1 MPYGNAG
8 FGDAGKGTTVVWK
21 DLPVLMRDGPG
32 QARAGATGA
41 AGGKRGLFRRKYGQ
55 AMIDRA
61 WSFQYNNAINQLM
74 RGDGSVKQFIGMSPS
89 GRLDEAVSGLRNPQF
104 IMLLSN
110 NNQFE
115 EHVKA
120 LEQKFPGVPSI
131 GCIGMSYQVNVIENG
146 VSVIAFSDGVSAAAG
161 VLEQVSAM
169 PVKYIRRLERDIQ
182 AVNGSGRD
190 TVCIDFCTG
199 NDACVLTT
207 INTALRRREIS
218 LVGGTGGEGRVS
230 ANGRVYQDAVAYGLV
245 RNQSGR
251 VKTYKENIYHQ
262 LGNYRFI
269 ASDTDR
275 ANYILGSL
283 NGKPAKQVYKDI
295 LHVTDQEILTRTFQN
310 PFGKINGDDTCI
322 ISIKEVNGNALA
334 CFRQVNDSDV
344 LILLELGDYQA
355 ITRDT
360 IQTIQRE
367 FPRRSAVF
375 SVNCLFRYKL
385 FTERG
390 YMQTYLREMAALGCH
405 AGVVGYGEHYNNRF
419 VNQSMTCVVFE

>member
-1 MPYGNAG
+1 M
-8 FGDAGKGTTVVWK
+8 
-21 DLPVLMRDGPG
+21 
-32 QARAGATGA
+32 
-41 AGGKRGLFRRKYGQ
+41 
-55 AMIDRA
+55 
-61 WSFQYNNAINQLM
+61 
-74 RGDGSVKQFIGMSPS
+74 KQFVGISQNGS
-89 GRLDEAVSGLRNPQF
+89 LEEAVTGLRDPQF

-110 NNQFE
+110 NTQFE
-115 EHVKA
+115 THVKD
-120 LEQKFPGVPSI
+120 LERRFPGVPSI
-131 GCIGMSYQVNVIENG
+131 GCIGMCYQANIVENG
-146 VSVIAFSDGVSAAAG
+146 VGIIAFYDGVSAAAN
-161 VLEQVSAM
+161 VLEHVSDM
-169 PVKYIRRLERDIQ
+169 PVKYIRRLERDMQ
-182 AVNGSGRD
+182 SVGGSSQD

-207 INTALRRREIS
+207 ICTILRQRDVA

-230 ANGRVYQDAVAYGLV
+230 ANGRIYQDAVAYGLV
-245 RNQSGR
+245 RNLGGR

-262 LGNYRFI
+262 FGNYRFI

-283 NGKPAKQVYKDI
+283 NGRSAKQVYKNI

-322 ISIKEVNGNALA
+322 ISIKDLEGDALA

-355 ITRDT
+355 ITRNT
-360 IQTIQRE
+360 IQQIMQE

-385 FTERG
+385 FSERG
-390 YMQTYLREMAALGCH
+390 YMQTYLNDMGSLGCH
-405 AGVVGYGEHYNNRF
+405 AGLVGYGEHYNNRF
-419 VNQSMTCVVFE
+419 VNQSMTCAVFE